1 MSQFTTNRLMTDGF
15 STIQTPSGTYPVAG
29 SPSDVLTL
37 TSSNGTVLIVGNAIT
52 DTIDL
57 TVPSII
63 NGFAFRQVQN
73 DVGSNPLALS
83 GAELL
88 SLISTNPSV
97 YFFTGSSVSN
107 SSTLTINYAST
118 TSDGILSSANW
129 NTFNSKQP
137 AGNYLTA
144 LTGDV
149 TATGPGSAVATL
161 SNTGVTPGAYTNAS
175 ITVDSKGRITLAS
188 NGTGGGV
195 GSVSNSD
202 GTLAISPTTGAV
214 VASRAAITGD
224 VSVPA
229 GSNSA
234 TLANSG
240 VTAGSYLVTGATID
254 SKGRVTA
261 ATENYYITIVNA
273 LIFG

>member
-37 TSSNGTVLIVGNAIT
+37 TSSNGTVVITGNAIT
-52 DTIDL
+52 DTVDFTI
-57 TVPSII
+57 PSLIA
-63 NGFAFRQVQN
+63 GFAFRQINN
-73 DVGSNPLALS
+73 DFGSNPLATS
-83 GAELL
+83 GNEILGL
-88 SLISTNPSV
+88 TSTNPSV
-97 YFFTGSSVSN
+97 YFFTGSSVTNTSI
-107 SSTLTINYAST
+107 LTINYAST

-129 NTFNSKQP
+129 NTFNNKQP
-137 AGNYLTA
+137 AGNYITA

-149 TATGPGSAVATL
+149 TATGPGSVAATL
-161 SNTGVTPGAYTNAS
+161 SNTGVTAGAYTNAN
-175 ITVDSKGRITLAS
+175 ITVDAKGRITLAS
-188 NGTGGGV
+188 SGAGGAV
-195 GSVSNSD
+195 TSVSNAD

-224 VSVPA
+224 VSIPS

-254 SKGRVTA
+254 AKGRVTA
-261 ATENYYITIVNA
+261 AQENYYITIVNA